1 VGLFIRVGKGC
12 GSEQRLLTAQE
23 QRIICLLAITQD
35 SARLRPQSLG
45 LLPLLLP
52 EQRLMN

>member
-12 GSEQRLLTAQE
+12 GSKQRLLTAQE

-45 LLPLLLP
+45 LLPLLP